1 MSEKLLED
9 LNGIEDEILKFGKEF
24 KELLEMI
31 QKKLNQDNNYGITNK
46 EFESKLDTI
55 VNSLA
60 KVKED
65 LLDSSEKIYKE
76 NSFKNM
82 NIAFNDSHEMKN
94 YLAFIDD
101 KFKDFTA

>member
-1 MSEKLLED
+1 MSEKILED

-24 KELLEMI
+24 KDLLEMI
-31 QKKLNQDNNYGITNK
+31 QRKLNQDNSYGTTNK
-46 EFESKLDTI
+46 DFENKLDII

-65 LLDSSEKIYKE
+65 LLDSTEKIYKE

-82 NIAFNDSHEMKN
+82 NIAFNDSHELKN
-94 YLAFIDD
+94 YLALIDE
-101 KFKDFTA
+101 KFKEFSL

>member
-1 MSEKLLED
+1 MSEKNLED

-31 QKKLNQDNNYGITNK
+31 ERKLNHDSIYGITNK
-46 EFESKLDTI
+46 DFESKLDTI

-65 LLDSSEKIYKE
+65 LLDSTEKIYKE

-82 NIAFNDSHEMKN
+82 NIAFNDSYEIKN
-94 YLAFIDD
+94 YLAFIDE
-101 KFKDFTA
+101 KFKVFNA